1 MCRKTGRMS
10 IMKIFNVELTLF
22 IYFCI
27 ILIHDNIR
35 WAEPVMQIF
44 CRGFRSQV
52 TGILHS
58 YPEVSILKMAEESC
72 AQNYADLR
80 CTLQVQ

>member
-1 MCRKTGRMS
+1 
-10 IMKIFNVELTLF
+10 
-22 IYFCI
+22 
-27 ILIHDNIR
+27 
-35 WAEPVMQIF
+35 MQIF

-58 YPEVSILKMAEESC
+58 YPEVSILKMAEESYV
-72 AQNYADLR
+72 QNYADLR